1 MKEIRLCEIRATAP
15 AGDEN
20 GLVLQ
25 GMPIVYDKPTTITD
39 IGGSYTEVIRAG
51 ALDAADLTDVRLLV
65 NHDATRIPLARTPR
79 TMQLEVTPAGLTM
92 KATLPDTEAGRELYE
107 AVKRGDLSGMSFA
120 FTVPAGGDEYDPATN
135 TRTITQIGKLYECSV
150 VSFPAYPQTSVEAR
164 NAQGAALDAFKQ
176 GNQAKA
182 LINRIIERNEVSMK
196 FDTVA
201 QAFNYYR
208 NFTIEAMESRA
219 REIQA
224 QIDGNAQGLDIT
236 SANIE
241 LRGIMEAKENAQLR
255 GMSAQQQP
263 QGQAQGMNIITGM
276 KPQQDGAVAG
286 DVLDSKEYRSAF
298 IKNLLG
304 QELTAGEK
312 NALDAGRRD
321 MEKRSDTP
329 ITSSTAPIPTAM
341 LNEIISKARTQG
353 GLLAECR
360 AFAIPSNVS
369 IPVVTPN
376 SAAAWHTEGAAVD
389 ADGVSPSYV
398 TFAGNEII
406 KVFSISEKARR
417 MSIAAFEAYLVNE
430 LSACVLDTINAA
442 LITGTGSGQG
452 TGIETAITW
461 ATSGDGKN
469 CIQVAADA
477 DIAYADIVA
486 AFALLKRGY
495 AQGAKIA
502 CNNAT
507 LYNVLYGMV
516 DEVKRPVFIQNPQAD
531 TVGKV
536 LGHEVIVDDFIA
548 DNVFYIADFAHYMSY
563 NLVDGIT
570 IEASR
575 ESSFRKGLID
585 YRAMAVADCKPLV
598 NDAFIKICK
607 ASS

>member
-1 MKEIRLCEIRATAP
+1 MKEIRLCEIRAAAP
-15 AGDEN
+15 AGDEKS
-20 GLVLQ
+20 LVLQ
-25 GMPIVYDKPTTITD
+25 GMPIVFDSPTQITD
-39 IGGSYTEVIRAG
+39 MGGSYIEVIRAG
-51 ALDAADLTDVRLLV
+51 ALDNADLSDVRLLV
-65 NHDATRIPLARTPR
+65 NHDASKIPLARTPR
-79 TMQLEVTPAGLTM
+79 TMQLEVTPAGMTM
-92 KATLPDTEAGRELYE
+92 KATLPDTEAAREVYE
-107 AVKRGDLSGMSFA
+107 AVKRRDLSGMSFA
-120 FTVPAGGDEYDPATN
+120 FTIPEGGDDYNPETN
-135 TRTITQIGKLYECSV
+135 TRTISRIGKLYECSV

-164 NAQGAALDAFKQ
+164 NAQGASLEAYREAR
-176 GNQAKA
+176 KA
-182 LINRIIERNEVSMK
+182 QNLINIILERKDSAMK
-196 FDTVA
+196 FENVA

-208 NFTIEAMESRA
+208 NFTIEALEQRA

-224 QIDGNAQGLDIT
+224 QIDGNAQGLDIS

-263 QGQAQGMNIITGM
+263 QAQGMNVITGM
-276 KPQQDGAVAG
+276 KPQGGAVAG

-312 NALDAGRRD
+312 IAFDAGRRD
-321 MEKRSDTP
+321 MEKRSETP

-417 MSIAAFEAYLVNE
+417 MSIAAFESYLVNE

-461 ATSGDGKN
+461 ATTGDGKN

-507 LYNVLYGMV
+507 LYNVLYGMM

-531 TVGKV
+531 SVGKV
-536 LGHEVIVDDFIA
+536 LGHEIIVDDYID

-563 NLVDGIT
+563 NLVEGIT

-575 ESSFRKGLID
+575 ESSFRKGMID
-585 YRAMAVADCKPLV
+585 YRAMAIADCKPLV
-598 NDAFIKICK
+598 NDAFIKVCK